1 MSATGSTKLTIV
13 LGEYEL
19 IVEEKGNS
27 LSDEAFAKTLRD
39 LLRQGPMDWD
49 VTLRRRSMEPV
60 E

>member
-39 LLRQGPMDWD
+39 LLHQGPMDWYI
-49 VTLRRRSMEPV
+49 TLRRRNTQVIE
-60 E
+60 